1 MELYDQSARRYAHVM
16 HWANVPYV
24 PLDTCREVFRPVVEV
39 KIIPGMLCGGEF
51 IYKQKYP
58 YDVTFSLCL

>member
-1 MELYDQSARRYAHVM
+1 M
-16 HWANVPYV
+16 HWAKVPYV
-24 PLDTCREVFRPVVEV
+24 PLDTCREVFRPVVNV

-58 YDVTFSLCL
+58 YDVTFSLRL